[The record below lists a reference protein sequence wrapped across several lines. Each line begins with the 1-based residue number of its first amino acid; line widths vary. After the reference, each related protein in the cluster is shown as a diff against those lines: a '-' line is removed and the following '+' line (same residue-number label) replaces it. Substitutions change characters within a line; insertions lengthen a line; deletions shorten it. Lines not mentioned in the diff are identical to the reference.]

1 MLYTPSKR
9 QQTIHLTSDNW
20 LNSQYHHQF
29 ELQLSVVDVVSFDL
43 FDTLIQR
50 DGLFSPKDLFYRVQ
64 EDAEKKLEL
73 HLNDFVTVRVRAEE
87 IARVRAWGCSV
98 EEVALDQIY
107 TELGRMIKLE
117 TGLLQSLKMI
127 ELDCERSVLTPLES
141 GKQLFKAALGA
152 TKTVVIVS
160 DTYFNEDFITEIVRQ
175 NGYGDARKVYASST
189 YGKTKSEGS
198 LYEIVLNDIKC
209 TPSKVLHVGDN
220 QHSDFTMALSKG
232 IRAFLLSTP
241 KHEIKWRHGL
251 GDMPSGN
258 LVTSAMLCNLSKQS
272 DKSAMGQDLQSI
284 LRKTATENLSLLYF
298 AYSTWLLEQLK
309 NQGYKRVYF
318 SARDGWIMKRFFDLV
333 ASTVDFEIDSRYLY
347 ISRAALYPS
356 MIFTEPETACLQL
369 CHNWDHLTIEDAL
382 RRISLTFEEC
392 DDLLASFGLTDRKLQ
407 LNRSNVS
414 KFSTFLT
421 KIWPML
427 ERKNEE
433 HYQLLVEYLRQEM
446 VLTEEKAAFVDI
458 GWHGSLQNCL
468 MKLLKHLGITKDLT
482 GYYLGTFKKPTG
494 AESDFRAK
502 GFLVDNDEPKWISDL
517 VKCGPSVLELFHS
530 ADHGSVTGYKRN
542 GKGVSPI
549 LEDNPAER
557 KQFVNIIEPIQNI
570 AFDFVAEQLERFS
583 GTTIKAPDPSLV
595 SRTALRFLYAPTAA
609 EATTFGRLRMAA
621 DFGGHMKSITGALE
635 WDIKKL
641 NGETLPDGTVPMWL
655 PGFRVLTKI

>member
-1 MLYTPSKR
+1 MLNALSKR
-9 QQTIHLTSDNW
+9 HQTINLTSENW
-20 LNSQYHHQF
+20 LNSKCQQQF
-29 ELQLSVVDVVSFDL
+29 ELLLSIVDVVSFDL
-43 FDTLIQR
+43 FDTLIER
-50 DGLFSPKDLFYRVQ
+50 KGLFSPKDLFYRVQ
-64 EDAEKKLEL
+64 EEAEKKLEL
-73 HLNDFVTVRVRAEE
+73 RLNDFVTMRIRAEE
-87 IARVRAWGCSV
+87 IARVRAWGRSV
-98 EEVALDQIY
+98 EEITLDQIY
-107 TELGRMIKLE
+107 TELGRMINLQ

-127 ELDCERSVLTPLES
+127 ELDCERSALTPLES
-141 GKQLFKAALGA
+141 GKRLFKAAFVA

-160 DTYFNEDFITEIVRQ
+160 DTYFDEDFITEIVRQ

-198 LYEIVLNDIKC
+198 LYEIVLKDLQC
-209 TPSKVLHVGDN
+209 DPDMLLHVGDN
-220 QHSDFTMALSKG
+220 QHSDVTMALGKG
-232 IRAFLLSTP
+232 IRAFFLSTP
-241 KHEIKWRHGL
+241 KHQIKWRHGL

-258 LVTSAMLCNLSKQS
+258 LVTSAMLCNFSKQS
-272 DKSAMGQDLQSI
+272 EKAAAGHDLQSV
-284 LRKTATENLSLLYF
+284 LSGTATENLSLLYF
-298 AYSTWLLEQLK
+298 AHSTWLLEQLK

-318 SARDGWIMKRFFDLV
+318 AARDGWIMKRFFDLV
-333 ASTVDFEIDSRYLY
+333 ASAADFEIDSRYLY
-347 ISRAALYPS
+347 ISRATLYPS
-356 MIFTEPETACLQL
+356 MIFTEPETACLPL
-369 CHNWDHLTIEDAL
+369 CHNWDHLTIGDAL

-392 DDLLASFGLTDRKLQ
+392 ADLLENYSLTDRKQQ
-407 LNRSNVS
+407 LDRSNVS

-427 ERKNEE
+427 ERNNEE

-468 MKLLKHLGITKDLT
+468 TKLLKHLGITKDLT
-482 GYYLGTFKKPTG
+482 GYYLGTFEKPV
-494 AESDFRAK
+494 AAAVNFRAK

-549 LEDNPAER
+549 LEDSPAER
-557 KQFVNIIEPIQNI
+557 KQFEKIIEPAQNI

-595 SRTALRFLYAPTAA
+595 SRIALRFLYAPTAA
-609 EATTFGRLRMAA
+609 EATTFGRLRMSP

-635 WDIKKL
+635 WDLKKL
-641 NGETLPDGTVPMWL
+641 NGETLPDGTVPMWF
-655 PGFRVLTKI
+655 PGFRVLKKI